1 MYSRRWPKQVQWH
14 ETILGVRLPR
24 LFAPDR
30 LDAVFGWHKF
40 LTVVTPGRVPPS
52 ALFPFSLID

>member
-40 LTVVTPGRVPPS
+40 LTVVTPEGFRHPRFF
-52 ALFPFSLID
+52 LFP